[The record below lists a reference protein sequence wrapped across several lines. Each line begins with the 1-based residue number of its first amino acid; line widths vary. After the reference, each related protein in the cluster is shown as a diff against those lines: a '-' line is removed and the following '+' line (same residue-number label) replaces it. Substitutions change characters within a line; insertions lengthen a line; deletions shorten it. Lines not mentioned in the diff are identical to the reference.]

1 MKTLVIYYSAEGH
14 TKKAAEEI
22 AKNLDADLFEII
34 PNPIYEKADLDWTN
48 PDSRVS
54 KEHDDSSL
62 RENMKLKN
70 IEVPNWADY
79 DRVILGY
86 PIWYGIAAWPV
97 NVFVKSQDWTDKT
110 IFPFCTSHSSEL
122 GDSDLLLKDDANA
135 GDWQD
140 GVRFYQDAPAAKIKS
155 WANNL

>member
-22 AKNLDADLFEII
+22 AKNLDANLFEII

-70 IEVPNWADY
+70 IEN
-79 DRVILGY
+79 G
-86 PIWYGIAAWPV
+86 
-97 NVFVKSQDWTDKT
+97 DK
-110 IFPFCTSHSSEL
+110 
-122 GDSDLLLKDDANA
+122 
-135 GDWQD
+135 
-140 GVRFYQDAPAAKIKS
+140 
-155 WANNL
+155 